1 MVDADNST
9 VDLDSSTVDV
19 DNSSVGGG
27 WTFLGV
33 LVLVLGSI
41 GALVLATTFGVTS
54 DYGEK
59 EFNGLLFAGAFGGVL
74 VTALPFFAVG
84 QIIEKVGAVHKAT
97 QRIEKKLVEQ
107 QEGFASQ
114 RPMPKDSEAK
124 SLPAP
129 MPSEMRSL

>member
-19 DNSSVGGG
+19 DSSSMGGG

-41 GALVLATTFGVTS
+41 GALVLATTFGQTS

-74 VTALPFFAVG
+74 VTALPFFAVA

-107 QEGFASQ
+107 EAFTSH
-114 RPMPKDSEAK
+114 RSMPKDSEAK
-124 SLPAP
+124 PLPAP

>member
-9 VDLDSSTVDV
+9 VDLGSSVDV

-59 EFNGLLFAGAFGGVL
+59 EFNGLLFAGACGGVL

-84 QIIEKVGAVHKAT
+84 QIIGKVGAVHEAT

-107 QEGFASQ
+107 EAFTSH

-124 SLPAP
+124 PLPAP